1 MKVKA
6 LIEQT
11 KYVEA
16 TIEVDD
22 NDLLGYINNGGE
34 HNYESLDVARAAL
47 AKEDFLYILREYVE
61 YEAID
66 DNPHL
71 LGIPVSPTGDP
82 DTKIDKVEIA

>member
-22 NDLLGYINNGGE
+22 GALLEYVNNGGE
-34 HNYESLDVARAAL
+34 HNYESLDAARAGL
-47 AKEDFLYILREYVE
+47 AKEDFIYVLREYVE
-61 YEAID
+61 YESID
-66 DNPHL
+66 DNPSL

-82 DTKIDKVEIA
+82 DTKVDKVEIA